1 MLQMQEGQR
10 INCVQRQ
17 SLMRISA
24 VPSIILLLL
33 AHPES
38 LMIKKNVLLYTFN
51 LKFTSIIDQESVCLW
66 KLLSVLRATLQI
78 SSP

>member
-38 LMIKKNVLLYTFN
+38 LMMKKKKNILLYTFQFKIH
-51 LKFTSIIDQESVCLW
+51 LHY
-66 KLLSVLRATLQI
+66 
-78 SSP
+78 